1 MRAARADAN
10 QVQITAAMRSMGVS
24 VQPLHTV
31 GGGVPDL
38 LCAISGKTFLVE
50 CKDGSKPPSKQKLT
64 PDQIEWHS
72 KWRAPVYIV
81 NSVDQAVDLVKK
93 LIGER
98 E

>member
-1 MRAARADAN
+1 MRAAKIDAN
-10 QVQITAAMRSMGVS
+10 QPAVVAAMRKLGCS
-24 VQPLHTV
+24 VQPLHMV
-31 GGGVPDL
+31 GQGCPDL
-38 LCAISGKTFLVE
+38 AVAIADISFFVE
-50 CKDGSKPPSKQKLT
+50 VKDGSKPPSKQKLT